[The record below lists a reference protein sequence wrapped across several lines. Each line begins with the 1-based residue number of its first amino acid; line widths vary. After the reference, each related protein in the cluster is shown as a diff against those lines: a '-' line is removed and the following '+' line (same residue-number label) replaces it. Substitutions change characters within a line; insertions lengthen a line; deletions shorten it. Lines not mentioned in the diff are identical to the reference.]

1 MATVDMLFY
10 RWPGDGEPLGF
21 ISLYMMDFIPLPLLV
36 FSHPMPLYLYTS
48 IPLIGSGLSRIG

>member
-21 ISLYMMDFIPLPLLV
+21 ISLYMMDFIPLPPVGV
-36 FSHPMPLYLYTS
+36 FTPMPLYLYTS